1 MPFIFIDHGSSV
13 NRPYK
18 PVGSRHVN
26 AVTASAA
33 TLPSHPHDEHN
44 PKKDFSG
51 AVKSKSGENQQA
63 ISEYQQQSGQKD
75 TQRKIRLAKEIM
87 ASPVMTLDIDKHTP
101 QDAWHLMQ
109 KHHIRHIPV
118 IRKQQLMAI
127 VCERDLLLYVMNNS
141 ELPDHLNAIMVQ
153 QIHAASPDT
162 DIHQLAHVMFDEH
175 IGSLPIVDTKRK
187 VIGIVTRSDILKVM
201 SHYGPMEYWA

>member
-18 PVGSRHVN
+18 PVGSRNVN
-26 AVTASAA
+26 AVTASEA

-44 PKKDFSG
+44 PKKGFSG
-51 AVKSKSGENQQA
+51 TVKGKAGEHQQA
-63 ISEYQQQSGQKD
+63 IAEYQQQ
-75 TQRKIRLAKEIM
+75 THQRKIRLAKEIM
-87 ASPVMTLDIDKHTP
+87 ASPVITLDIEKHTP
-101 QDAWHLMQ
+101 QDAWQWMK
-109 KHHIRHIPV
+109 KHRIRHIPV
-118 IRKQQLMAI
+118 TQKQQLIAI
-127 VCERDLLLYVMNNS
+127 VCERDLLLFVMDNG
-141 ELPDHLNAIMVQ
+141 ELPDHLNAIIVQ
-153 QIHAASPDT
+153 QVHAASPDT

-175 IGSLPIVDTKRK
+175 IGSLPIVDAERN